1 MGGYG
6 AFRWA
11 LLHPERFA
19 AAASLSGALDV
30 ADPDMRSG
38 RPELYATVW
47 GDGDVAGSEADLMA
61 VLRRI
66 DPSDLPA
73 LYLACGDDDDLR
85 PSNERFLA
93 LAAERGIDLTT
104 DLGPGEHVWEYWDAR
119 IQDVLAWLREVRG
132 LPARS

>member
-1 MGGYG
+1 
-6 AFRWA
+6 
-11 LLHPERFA
+11 
-19 AAASLSGALDV
+19 
-30 ADPDMRSG
+30 
-38 RPELYATVW
+38 
-47 GDGDVAGSEADLMA
+47 MA